1 MSKVER
7 FGLALVRPRE
17 ALALAGNRRNAGRSG
32 SDLLLAFLVL
42 VVATQLRAIAGAVW
56 LGAAVEPVL
65 GVRAIIRVLTDALTV
80 DLGFLVLAALILWA
94 SAGPRR
100 ELGRAFDLAC
110 VAVLPL
116 LFVDLAATTVV
127 FAFSLTVG
135 SVVMMTLSALA
146 YAWTGVLVALAVIQS
161 RRPPQPPSDRALA
174 RKAGWGVVAL
184 AVVGVVVQGIWL
196 ARNLERMRPMTQG
209 DPAPA
214 FVLPRVTQAG
224 TLGEAFTLESTRGK
238 VTILDFWATWCNP
251 CLKAMPQLEKL
262 QKDFPEIAVVT
273 INIDDFKEARAIF
286 DEKGYQLTLLAGDQA
301 TSQRYGVDAIPH
313 TVVIDREG
321 RVRRVVRGGGV
332 DLHGVVAPLLK

>member
-1 MSKVER
+1 MSIVER
-7 FGLALVRPRE
+7 LGLALVRPRE

-32 SDLLLAFLVL
+32 SDLLVAFVVL
-42 VVATQLRAIAGAVW
+42 VVATQLRAIVGAVW
-56 LGAAVEPVL
+56 LGSAVEPVL
-65 GVRAIIRVLTDALTV
+65 GVRAIVRVLTDALTI

-94 SAGPRR
+94 TSGPRR
-100 ELGRAFDLAC
+100 DLGRAFDLAC

-135 SVVMMTLSALA
+135 SVVMMTLSAIA

-161 RRPPQPPSDRALA
+161 RRPPQPPSNLPLA
-174 RKAGWGVVAL
+174 RKAGWGIVVL
-184 AVVGVVVQGIWL
+184 AVLGALVQGVWL
-196 ARNLERMRPMTQG
+196 ARNLESMRPMTQG

-214 FVLPRVTQAG
+214 FMLPMVTQAG
-224 TLGEAFTLESTRGK
+224 TLGEAFTLASTKGK
-238 VTILDFWATWCNP
+238 VTVLDFWATWCNP
-251 CLKAMPQLEKL
+251 CLKAMPHLEKL
-262 QKDFPEIAVVT
+262 QKDFPDIAVVT

-286 DEKGYQLTLLAGDQA
+286 DEKGYHLTLLAGDQA

-332 DLHGVVAPLLK
+332 DLHSVVAPLMK

>member
-1 MSKVER
+1 MVER

-32 SDLLLAFLVL
+32 SDLLLAFVVL
-42 VVATQLRAIAGAVW
+42 VVATQLRAIVGAVW

-80 DLGFLVLAALILWA
+80 DLGFLVLSALILWA

-135 SVVMMTLSALA
+135 SGVMMTLSAIA
-146 YAWTGVLVALAVIQS
+146 YAWTGVLVALAVIQA
-161 RRPPQPPSDRALA
+161 RRPPQPPSERSLA
-174 RKAGWGVVAL
+174 RKAGWGIVVL
-184 AVVGVVVQGIWL
+184 AVLGVAVQGIWL
-196 ARNLERMRPMTQG
+196 ARNLERVQPMTQG

-214 FVLPRVTQAG
+214 FVLPKVTQDG
-224 TLGEAFTLESTRGK
+224 KLGEAFTLESTKGK
-238 VTILDFWATWCNP
+238 VTVLDFWATWCNP
-251 CLKAMPQLEKL
+251 CLKAMPHLEKL
-262 QKDFPEIAVVT
+262 QKDFPDIAVVT

-286 DEKGYQLTLLAGDQA
+286 AEKGYQLTLLAGDQA

-332 DLHGVVAPLLK
+332 DLHSVVAPLLK